1 MTTRYEIHPA
11 ANVMPEMPDKEY
23 QELKADIEAHGLL
36 TMIEIAEGKIIDGRH
51 RYRACQELGIELT
64 VDNFWEVDLEGMTA
78 GQYVW
83 SLNGNRR
90 HLTESQRSA
99 CFYELVGREAEEKA
113 KQRQKD
119 AGGDKKAL
127 VAKLPEA
134 LGSTRSRDEV
144 AKAAGVSPRT
154 VQDAATVAKKD
165 PELFQEV
172 KEGKVSASAA
182 AKQVRDREKP
192 DKPAEEKNR
201 VLGPPPEVA
210 AVLRAWGKL
219 ESGRMVAMR
228 EMIATLAPAELTI
241 VTDFLSDAIEARS
254 NA

>member
-1 MTTRYEIHPA
+1 MTKQYEIHPA
-11 ANVMPEMPDKEY
+11 ACVMPEMPDKDFD
-23 QELKADIEAHGLL
+23 ELKADIQSHGLL

-64 VDNFWEVDLEGMTA
+64 VDNFWEVDLEGMSA

-99 CFYELVGREAEEKA
+99 CFYELVGRAAEEKA
-113 KQRQKD
+113 KERQVRKP
-119 AGGDKKAL
+119 KNSV
-127 VAKLPEA
+127 VATLPQQN
-134 LGSTRSRDEV
+134 SRDEV
-144 AKAAGVSPRT
+144 ARAAGVSPRT

-165 PELFQEV
+165 PELFSAV

-182 AKQVRDREKP
+182 AKQVREREKP
-192 DKPAEEKNR
+192 ADEKPR
-201 VLGPPPEVA
+201 DPGPPPEVA
-210 AVLRAWGKL
+210 SVLRAWHKL

-228 EMIATLAPAELTI
+228 EMIQTLAPAELT
-241 VTDFLSDAIEARS
+241 VVSDFLSDAQEARS
-254 NA
+254 QDQ